1 MVYYRLNSHS
11 HKPLLLYKILVVILY
26 HLIHY
31 QPNPHRQ
38 HLVGIV
44 KINPGQLLYF
54 FNAVNRC
61 LIVNIKILGRLGKV
75 QIPVQIRPQG
85 RNQIIPLGFL
95 IVLKL
100 LKPFRHILQQHGRVA

>member
-11 HKPLLLYKILVVILY
+11 RNPLLLYKILVVILY

-75 QIPVQIRPQG
+75 RFRSRYGLRVVIRSS
-85 RNQIIPLGFL
+85 LWGFL
-95 IVLKL
+95 
-100 LKPFRHILQQHGRVA
+100 